1 VCRTVK
7 TELAVYV
14 NSDDA
19 LLLWTVDALDKYA
32 LGFAIQRRL
41 TRRGKPRAPEYIDN
55 WSPPG
60 PETHQR
66 GEHQRSD
73 AWPFRCFTWTDHF
86 VDPGDTVSYRVVPVL
101 SASPALRED
110 MASEWSPERK
120 VEIPRKATYQA
131 YFNRGFVISQFI
143 SRYLDEHY
151 QRLTRDQALKQFKHD
166 IGTELESEVRAFL
179 SGQVRTTM
187 LGLLEDLAKGSGHL
201 YAALFELD
209 DEELIAAL
217 CRLGR
222 RAHIVLANGA
232 IEVKKKG
239 KKAIETM
246 AHARQRD
253 ENEAAR
259 KRLRDNNVDVDEH
272 SRFVA
277 PKPLAHNK
285 FAVVTTARGTP
296 TAVWTGSTNWT
307 TTGLCTQLNNGLLV
321 KDEDIALLYCEQWQ
335 ALRDAG
341 SEHPRQL
348 ALANSAAGSVGV
360 DRPGKIRASV
370 HFTRAR
376 GRVDLAALRDV
387 IGGAH
392 EGVLFL
398 MFIPGASG
406 ALGDVLA
413 LMKAKP
419 KLLVRGV
426 VSQLPS
432 GRRNEKT
439 GSSTK
444 VRVTLVDAPARKTG
458 PSRTYDIVQPQGMA
472 HPAASWAIET
482 TRKQFLGNI
491 GYAII
496 HSKVLV
502 VDPFSNDPTVVT
514 GSHNFSIS
522 ASEDNDENFI
532 VVRGDKAL
540 AESYV
545 VNIESAWRH
554 YAARQGNPH
563 ARLRGVDYL
572 RALLA
577 DRRRE
582 EAFWRL
588 SVG

>member
-1 VCRTVK
+1 MAIVK

-19 LLLWTVDALDKYA
+19 LLLWTVDALDKYS
-32 LGFAIQRRL
+32 LGFAVQRRL
-41 TRRGKPRAPEYIDN
+41 TRRGTPGTPEYIDN
-55 WSPPG
+55 WTPPG
-60 PETHQR
+60 SETHQR

-73 AWPFRCFTWTDHF
+73 AWPFRCFSWTDHS
-86 VDPGDTVSYRVVPVL
+86 VDPGDVVSYRVVPVL
-101 SASPALRED
+101 SASPAVREE

-120 VEIPRKATYQA
+120 VEMPKNSTYQA

-151 QRLTRDQALKQFKHD
+151 PRLTRDQALKRFKND
-166 IGTELESEVRAFL
+166 IGTELEGEVRTFL

-187 LGLLEDLAKGSGHL
+187 IGLLDDLATGRGHL
-201 YAALFELD
+201 YAALFELN

-217 CRLGR
+217 CRLGP
-222 RAHIVLANGA
+222 RAHVVLSNGA

-239 KKAIETM
+239 KKAIET
-246 AHARQRD
+246 AAQARQRD

-259 KRLRDNNVDVDEH
+259 KRLRDHHVDVDEH
-272 SRFVA
+272 NRFVA

-285 FAVVTTARGTP
+285 FAVVTTARGKP

-321 KDEDIALLYCEQWQ
+321 KDEGVARLYREQWQ

-341 SEHPRQL
+341 SEPPSQL
-348 ALANSAAGSVGV
+348 AHANSTARSVGV
-360 DRPGKIRASV
+360 DRPGQVRASV
-370 HFTRAR
+370 HFTCTQN
-376 GRVDLAALRDV
+376 RVDLAALRDIV
-387 IGGAH
+387 LSAQ

-398 MFIPGASG
+398 MFIPGSSG

-413 LMKAKP
+413 LAKAKP

-426 VSQLPS
+426 VSQLPN
-432 GRRNEKT
+432 GRSDEKT

-444 VRVTLVDAPARKTG
+444 VRVTLIDAPARRMG
-458 PSRTYDIVQPQGMA
+458 PPRDYDVVQPRGMA
-472 HPAASWAIET
+472 HPAAGWAIET
-482 TRKQFLGNI
+482 TRKQFLGDI
-491 GYAII
+491 GFAII
-496 HSKVLV
+496 HSKVLLI
-502 VDPFSNDPTVVT
+502 DPFSDDPTVVT

-522 ASEDNDENFI
+522 ASEKNDENFI
-532 VVRGDKAL
+532 VVRGNKAL
-540 AESYV
+540 AESYA

-563 ARLRGVDYL
+563 PRLRGIDYL

-582 EAFWRL
+582 EDFWRL
-588 SVG
+588 SAR